1 MDRPPYARR
10 RAVAL
15 AGLLA
20 AIAVAILLTRGGDGD
35 TGSAATSK
43 SRPDPA
49 AAAAVARAT
58 RLPIARALGQ
68 TLAGTYDGRTPP
80 EDLVR
85 RVQAGQ
91 LGGVILFADNTAGGV
106 PATRRAVDRLQAAAK
121 AGGNPRLL
129 IMTDQ
134 EGGLVKRLP
143 GAPDRAPA
151 AMTSATV
158 ARDQGAA
165 AGRLLRRAGVTMD
178 LAPVADVTRVRGS
191 FLQTRSFGT
200 DPAVVARRACAFA
213 AGLRAQG
220 VAATLKHFPGLGRA
234 RGNTDDRRIAIGDPA
249 AAIRSDWAPYARCA
263 GQDRTAVMMSS
274 ATYPALTG
282 ADTPAVLNVR
292 SYARELPRAGVPSS
306 TLTISD
312 DLDAGA
318 LAGRARPAAR
328 ALRAGLDLLLFAR
341 AEGSSARAF
350 RGLLAQVRSGAM
362 PQSRVRDAAA
372 AVLRLKGQL
381 PSP

>member
-15 AGLLA
+15 AGLLTV
-20 AIAVAILLTRGGDGD
+20 IAVPILLTRGGDGD
-35 TGSAATSK
+35 TGSAATPK
-43 SRPDPA
+43 ARPDPA

-85 RVQAGQ
+85 RVRAGQ

-151 AMTSATV
+151 AMTSVTV

-165 AGRLLRRAGVTMD
+165 TGRLLRRAGVTMD

-200 DPAVVARRACAFA
+200 DPAAVARRACAFA

-234 RGNTDDRRIAIGDPA
+234 RGNTDDRRIAIDDPA

-263 GQDRTAVMMSS
+263 GQARTAVMMSS
-274 ATYPALTG
+274 ATYPALVG

-306 TLTISD
+306 TMTISD

>member
-49 AAAAVARAT
+49 AAAALARAT

-80 EDLVR
+80 DDLVR

-249 AAIRSDWAPYARCA
+249 AAIRSDWVPYARCA

-341 AEGSSARAF
+341 AEGSSARAY